1 MIPMNNSFVRLAFVL
16 SIALFFASCGDD
28 SIYSGFEKMDNGAY
42 MKFYSKGE
50 SEVAP
55 RLNDGV
61 TFEMTQYFDDT
72 LLFSTSGDEPL
83 DIVLKKADFVGDVSD
98 ALLMMHIGDSARLVV
113 ISDSIFNKV
122 MNMETPAEY
131 AGKPIY
137 YDLKLLSVKPYE
149 IIEAEQKVRADS
161 LKTVEA
167 MYLAKLKE
175 NPKYTLSNSG
185 LIVMETNGKG
195 KLAKLGEYL
204 DFDFTICNPD
214 GDTIM
219 NTFNVEPVDI
229 QYGEEF
235 IGKGFTEALGMVPEG
250 GSMRFVI
257 PSELAFDSIGYQQ
270 FVEPYTPL
278 VVYLKM
284 NNVRD
289 KEAFDKWQA
298 DLNAE
303 KEAERERLLLLER
316 KTIEDY
322 INSNNITD
330 TPTESGL
337 YILREKEGTG
347 DVAKWGDKVSIHYIL
362 SNLKD
367 DVLES
372 SYDYE
377 QPFSFLLGKGEMIPA
392 IEEALM
398 TMSPGAKVTLISPS
412 ELAFG
417 EIVIDEETIP
427 AFTPLKIELELLSV
441 E

>member
-1 MIPMNNSFVRLAFVL
+1 MNNSFVRLAFVL

-235 IGKGFTEALGMVPEG
+235 IGKGFTEALGMVRP
-250 GSMRFVI
+250 
-257 PSELAFDSIGYQQ
+257 
-270 FVEPYTPL
+270 
-278 VVYLKM
+278 
-284 NNVRD
+284 
-289 KEAFDKWQA
+289 
-298 DLNAE
+298 
-303 KEAERERLLLLER
+303 
-316 KTIEDY
+316 
-322 INSNNITD
+322 
-330 TPTESGL
+330 
-337 YILREKEGTG
+337 
-347 DVAKWGDKVSIHYIL
+347 
-362 SNLKD
+362 
-367 DVLES
+367 
-372 SYDYE
+372 
-377 QPFSFLLGKGEMIPA
+377 
-392 IEEALM
+392 
-398 TMSPGAKVTLISPS
+398 
-412 ELAFG
+412 
-417 EIVIDEETIP
+417 
-427 AFTPLKIELELLSV
+427 
-441 E
+441 